1 MTMTLPRC
9 LKSAL
14 LSTALLLSALPASA
28 QPAPPTPPTAAAG
41 DARRWVETR
50 HAAVSRLLRTG
61 ADAGAAATAARDAQ
75 VARILNDMLDVEALG
90 RAALDPY
97 FGQQTP
103 ADQAEFV
110 SLLRQLIERN
120 YRNNLDS
127 TLDWAVTYSPAEAGP
142 NSTMVVRT
150 VARSR
155 TNPRAT
161 PVNIEYRL
169 TSRGAGWVVHDL
181 VTNGSSLVQSYR
193 EAYTRII
200 RDRGFPELLRRLRQR
215 VANMGQAGAV
225 QP

>member
-14 LSTALLLSALPASA
+14 LSSALMLSTLPASA
-28 QPAPPTPPTAAAG
+28 QPAPPGQPTAAAT

-50 HAAVSRLLRTG
+50 HAAVSRLLRTN
-61 ADAGAAATAARDAQ
+61 ADAGTAAIATRDAQ

-90 RAALDPY
+90 RAALNPY

-103 ADQAEFV
+103 ADQTEFV

-142 NSTMVVRT
+142 DRTMVVRT
-150 VARSR
+150 TARSR
-155 TNPRAT
+155 TNVRAT

-169 TSRGAGWVVHDL
+169 SPRGAGWVVHDL